1 MSRRGE
7 RVERAIAKISKD
19 IGEDEALSPFRELLD
34 VVREMNLRLQE
45 VEKEVGYSDSFVDP
59 NDANNRIS
67 NQRP

>member
-7 RVERAIAKISKD
+7 KVEKAITKIAKD

-59 NDANNRIS
+59 NDANNRIT